1 MKRRT
6 RLYLILFSLCALLF
20 VGLLWTSLSSQK
32 RFTKFCDSFFAEE
45 LKGNSLTLHY
55 TLSDPEAYGIVPEEV
70 TLGTYDFDVSA
81 QKRKLLRN
89 FFTLQTIARGQLSE
103 KDQKTYDCLSYCF
116 KTELDR
122 LDFYLLEEPLVP
134 SIGIQSQLPVLLA
147 EYSFQTEEDVVNYLS
162 LLKCIPDYF
171 ASLLRFEEERL
182 ENGLFMD
189 EATARELISYCQD
202 FLNQKET
209 HFLKETFEERL
220 EDLSLDTEKK
230 QSYIKKHASILE
242 RYVFPSYETLKS
254 FLTKHEK
261 DGHNADGLYY
271 ETLGTDYYQWLLRSE
286 IGTTR
291 SFEEIETMLNDALI
305 KDARI
310 IAGLTKKDPSLLS
323 RAQSVSMDT
332 SNPAA
337 LTSYLAKRA
346 TNDFPE
352 IPSVDFEVRNV
363 PKSMEPYLSPAF
375 YLIPPIDNADNN
387 VIYLNNGSLTDG
399 LSFFTTLAHESYPG
413 HLYQTIYENETD
425 SHPVSRLMYFGG
437 YTEGWATYAEQ
448 MSYYYAPIPTD
459 VATLLSTT
467 RAMTLNLY
475 AHLDLYIHGYGWTEE
490 DCSAYL
496 KKYGITA
503 ARSIHQMFL
512 LVKQQPANYLK
523 YYLGYL
529 EICDLKSQARNCL
542 GSDFDLKEFHEFI
555 LSSGPAPF
563 ELLEVYFK
571 EWLQSQ

>member
-6 RLYLILFSLCALLF
+6 RIYLILFSLSALVF
-20 VGLLWTSLSSQK
+20 AGLLWTSLSSQK
-32 RFTKFCDSFFAEE
+32 RFTRFCDTFFAKE

-55 TLSDPEAYGIVPEEV
+55 TLSDPSAFGITQEEI

-81 QKRKLLRN
+81 HKRKLLKN
-89 FFTLQTIARGQLSE
+89 FFTLQTIARGQLSKE
-103 KDQKTYDCLSYCF
+103 SQKTYDCLSYCF

-134 SIGIQSQLPVLLA
+134 SIGIQSQLPILLA
-147 EYSFQTEEDVVNYLS
+147 EYSFRTEADVVNYLT
-162 LLKCIPDYF
+162 LLKCIPHYF
-171 ASLLRFEEERL
+171 SSLLKFEEERL
-182 ENGLFMD
+182 ANGLFMD
-189 EATARELISYCQD
+189 EASAKELIAYCKD
-202 FLNQKET
+202 FLDQKES
-209 HFLKETFEERL
+209 HFLKKTFQERL
-220 EDLSLDTEKK
+220 EDLPLDDAKK
-230 QSYIKKHASILE
+230 QSYIQKHDSVLE
-242 RYVFPSYETLKS
+242 RYVFPSYETLQS
-254 FLTKHEK
+254 FLSRHEK

-271 ETLGTDYYQWLLRSE
+271 EPQGTDYYQWLLRSE
-286 IGTTR
+286 VGTTR
-291 SFEEIETMLNDALI
+291 SFEEIETMLNDALT
-305 KDARI
+305 KDAKI

-323 RAQSVSMDT
+323 KAQSVSMDT
-332 SNPAA
+332 SNAKA
-337 LTSYLAKRA
+337 LTDYLAKRA
-346 TNDFPE
+346 EHDYPK
-352 IPSVDFEVRNV
+352 IPSVSLEVCHV
-363 PKSMEPYLSPAF
+363 PESMENYLSPAF
-375 YLIPPIDNADNN
+375 YLVPPIDDAANN
-387 VIYLNNGSLTDG
+387 VIYLNNGSLRDG

-425 SHPVSRLMYFGG
+425 SHPINRLMYFGG
-437 YTEGWATYAEQ
+437 YSEGWATYAEQ
-448 MSYYYAPIPTD
+448 LSYYYAPIPAD
-459 VATLLSTT
+459 VAALLSTT

-496 KKYGITA
+496 KKYGITGA
-503 ARSIHQMFL
+503 QSIHQMFL

-529 EICDLKSQARNCL
+529 EICHLKSQAISCL
-542 GSDFDLKEFHEFI
+542 GSKFDLKEFHEFV

>member
-1 MKRRT
+1 MKGRT

-20 VGLLWTSLSSQK
+20 VGLLWTSLSSQT

-55 TLSDPEAYGIVPEEV
+55 TLSEPEAYGITQEKV

-81 QKRKLLRN
+81 QKRKLLKN
-89 FFTLQTIARGQLSE
+89 FFILQTIARGQLSKE
-103 KDQKTYDCLSYCF
+103 NQKTYDCLSYCF

-162 LLKCIPDYF
+162 LLKCMPDYF

-189 EATARELISYCQD
+189 EATAGELITYCQD

-220 EDLSLDTEKK
+220 ENLPLDTEKK

-242 RYVFPSYETLKS
+242 RHVFPSYETLQS
-254 FLTKHEK
+254 FLSKHEK
-261 DGHNADGLYY
+261 DGHNADGLFY
-271 ETLGTDYYQWLLRSE
+271 EPQGTDYYQWLLRSE

-291 SFEEIETMLNDALI
+291 SFEEIETMLNDALT
-305 KDARI
+305 KDAKI
-310 IAGLTKKDPSLLS
+310 IAALTKKDPSLLS
-323 RAQSVSMDT
+323 RAQSVTMDT

-337 LTSYLAKRA
+337 LTSYLAKRS
-346 TNDFPE
+346 TNDFPK
-352 IPSVDFEVRNV
+352 IPSVGFEVRNV
-363 PKSMEPYLSPAF
+363 PESMEPYLSPAF
-375 YLIPPIDNADNN
+375 YLIPPIDNSDNN

-425 SHPVSRLMYFGG
+425 SHPISRLMYFGG
-437 YTEGWATYAEQ
+437 YSEGWATYAEQ
-448 MSYYYAPIPTD
+448 LSYYYAPIPAD

-496 KKYGITA
+496 KKFGITA

-529 EICDLKSQARNCL
+529 EICNLKSQAKGCL